1 MNLNPRSLYNKVEDL
16 KLILEQYEAD
26 CVFVSES
33 WERHNIR
40 LNQLLQLEKYEI
52 VSNVHQRENDGGKP
66 ALIIRKDKYFVKPLS
81 PDVVTVPVGVE
92 AVWALIRPKISNP
105 RNQIKQIAVCAIY
118 YKGPKSTKKKE
129 LFDHIADSYNILTAK
144 YGASLHFCI
153 AGDTNKLNLSPILNL
168 SPSFQ
173 QVVKVPTRLNPDA
186 ILDKIITTMSKFYS
200 PPVTKPPLQN
210 DANNGA
216 PSDHLVVLMFPI
228 SSELECPPRVYRTV
242 QYRPL
247 TDSGVKIYGEWLAE
261 QTWAGIYAEQDCHKK
276 AEIFQTQLLQ
286 KYEEIFPIKQLKI
299 CDEDKPWFSK
309 SLKLLDRK
317 RKREFLKNKKS
328 EKWHS
333 LNEEFIE
340 KMNLEKSNYY
350 SNIVADLKE
359 TNPSKWYSKV
369 KRMTGKDKNCE
380 VNHIEELSGKD
391 DVDQREIIANHYAK
405 ISQEYEPVKNE
416 DFKDFLEK
424 HGSANPPNVGPF
436 KVFKTIKKM
445 NKKAATVPGDLPIKL
460 IQIFADELT
469 LPLCHIINSCL
480 KGGVYPKIWKCEIV
494 TPVPKVHPPEKL
506 EHLRKIAG
514 LMNFSKVMDKILA
527 DFMMKD
533 MAPNTDKSQYG
544 NVKGVSIQHY
554 LVKLIHE
561 VLVNLD
567 SNKKSESFAVIMS
580 MIDWSQAFDRQS
592 HLLGLQSF
600 IDNGVRPSL
609 IPILLS
615 FFQDRYMRVK
625 WNGGLSSLR
634 SLPGGGPQ
642 GGLLGILEFLSQ
654 SDDNT
659 SFLCDRDKYKFIDDL
674 SILEIINLLLCGLT
688 SYNVEQHVPSDI
700 GTEMSFVPPENLK
713 TQQYLQ
719 NISDWTDQKQMILN
733 TKKTN
738 YMVFNFS
745 KTKQFN
751 TRLHINDNPI
761 DQISQTKLLGVT
773 ISDNLKWHANT
784 KDLVQRCYKRMTILR
799 NLYSFQIP
807 IADLVNI
814 YCLYIRSVAEQSSVV
829 WSSAITDGES
839 LELERVQK
847 VALRIILKDDY
858 LSYEHAL
865 KATNLQTLSDR
876 RRMLL
881 KKFALKCT
889 KNERTA
895 DMFPLKQNRRNLRK
909 QEVYQV
915 TRARTDRLKNS
926 AIPTMQR
933 ILNSEA
939 NK

>member
-1 MNLNPRSLYNKVEDL
+1 
-16 KLILEQYEAD
+16 
-26 CVFVSES
+26 
-33 WERHNIR
+33 
-40 LNQLLQLEKYEI
+40 
-52 VSNVHQRENDGGKP
+52 
-66 ALIIRKDKYFVKPLS
+66 
-81 PDVVTVPVGVE
+81 
-92 AVWALIRPKISNP
+92 
-105 RNQIKQIAVCAIY
+105 
-118 YKGPKSTKKKE
+118 
-129 LFDHIADSYNILTAK
+129 
-144 YGASLHFCI
+144 
-153 AGDTNKLNLSPILNL
+153 
-168 SPSFQ
+168 
-173 QVVKVPTRLNPDA
+173 
-186 ILDKIITTMSKFYS
+186 
-200 PPVTKPPLQN
+200 
-210 DANNGA
+210 
-216 PSDHLVVLMFPI
+216 
-228 SSELECPPRVYRTV
+228 
-242 QYRPL
+242 
-247 TDSGVKIYGEWLAE
+247 
-261 QTWAGIYAEQDCHKK
+261 
-276 AEIFQTQLLQ
+276 
-286 KYEEIFPIKQLKI
+286 
-299 CDEDKPWFSK
+299 
-309 SLKLLDRK
+309 
-317 RKREFLKNKKS
+317 
-328 EKWHS
+328 
-333 LNEEFIE
+333 
-340 KMNLEKSNYY
+340 
-350 SNIVADLKE
+350 
-359 TNPSKWYSKV
+359 
-369 KRMTGKDKNCE
+369 
-380 VNHIEELSGKD
+380 
-391 DVDQREIIANHYAK
+391 
-405 ISQEYEPVKNE
+405 
-416 DFKDFLEK
+416 
-424 HGSANPPNVGPF
+424 
-436 KVFKTIKKM
+436 
-445 NKKAATVPGDLPIKL
+445 
-460 IQIFADELT
+460 
-469 LPLCHIINSCL
+469 
-480 KGGVYPKIWKCEIV
+480 
-494 TPVPKVHPPEKL
+494 
-506 EHLRKIAG
+506 
-514 LMNFSKVMDKILA
+514 
-527 DFMMKD
+527 MKD

-592 HLLGLQSF
+592 HQLGLQSF

-615 FFQDRYMRVK
+615 FFQDRYMKVK

-659 SFLCDRDKYKFIDDL
+659 RFLCDRDKYKFIDDL

-700 GTEMSFVPPENLK
+700 GTNMSFIPPENLK

-719 NISDWTDQKQMILN
+719 NISDWTDQKQMLLN

-829 WSSAITDGES
+829 WSSAITNGES

-881 KKFALKCT
+881 KRFAIKCT
-889 KNERTA
+889 KNERTV
-895 DMFPLKQNRRNLRK
+895 DMFPLKENRRNLRK
-909 QEVYQV
+909 KEVYQV
-915 TRARTDRLKNS
+915 TRARTDRLAYS
-926 AIPTMQR
+926 AIPAMQR